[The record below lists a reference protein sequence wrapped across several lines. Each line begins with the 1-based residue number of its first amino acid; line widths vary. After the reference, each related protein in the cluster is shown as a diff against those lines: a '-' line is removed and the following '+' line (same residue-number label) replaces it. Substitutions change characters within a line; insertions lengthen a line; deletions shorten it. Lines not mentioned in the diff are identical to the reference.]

1 MGVSFR
7 LQRRLPGNV
16 TPMES
21 VMNLSTLRI
30 VLHAVAALGC
40 GVLSYGAAHAQD
52 PASREQAVA
61 GLASDSAAERHR
73 AIRWF
78 ALSGTAVDADL
89 LLDRLADD
97 DQQLRADAEGAVWT
111 LWSRSGDAEVDKL
124 LQGGI
129 RDMNQGRMAQ
139 AVETFTRVIERKPDF
154 VEGWNKRATAYY
166 LMEDLEQSLKD
177 CDEVIKRNPRHFGA
191 LSGYGLIY
199 IKRGEL
205 EHALEYFERA
215 LAIDPNLQG
224 VEESIEL
231 IRYKMR
237 KEGKEET

>member
-1 MGVSFR
+1 
-7 LQRRLPGNV
+7 
-16 TPMES
+16 
-21 VMNLSTLRI
+21 MNLSALRM
-30 VLHAVAALGC
+30 VLCMSLASICGALVWTQAVHAEELATRDQALGA
-40 GVLSYGAAHAQD
+40 LN
-52 PASREQAVA
+52 
-61 GLASDSAAERHR
+61 SDDFAEREL

-78 ALSGTAVDADL
+78 ARSGSPADAEL
-89 LLDRLADD
+89 LLDRLADGD
-97 DQQLRADAEGAVWT
+97 EQLRTDTEGAIWV
-111 LWSRSGDAEVDKL
+111 LWSRSGDADIDQL

-139 AVETFTRVIERKPDF
+139 AVETFTRVIERKPEF
-154 VEGWNKRATAYY
+154 AEGWNKRATAYY
-166 LMEDLEQSLKD
+166 LMDDLEQSLKD

-205 EHALEYFERA
+205 ERALEYFERA
-215 LAIDPNLQG
+215 LAIDPNLHG
-224 VEESIEL
+224 VEESIQF